1 MTWEG
6 LHIKW
11 KFYLF
16 FFLAPQIS
24 RVQKKLIKLYKN
36 LNAHTHTHIMLI
48 NTSIFTLSFREQGP
62 SSQTQ
67 HLQKE
72 YLWFL
77 ITQDQIQTSDQLTKL
92 YIYKVS

>member
-36 LNAHTHTHIMLI
+36 LNAHTHTH
-48 NTSIFTLSFREQGP
+48 NAHKYFYF
-62 SSQTQ
+62 
-67 HLQKE
+67 
-72 YLWFL
+72 
-77 ITQDQIQTSDQLTKL
+77 
-92 YIYKVS
+92 YIRF